1 MSKINDFINE
11 IQFQRK
17 LLKIK
22 YNNEKENLIR
32 TFFMNYQKAAEE
44 YEKENDKINKKYDDF
59 IRELLK
65 RNTFGVKKYSKNN

>member
-11 IQFQRK
+11 IQLQRK

-44 YEKENDKINKKYDDF
+44 YDKKYDDF
-59 IRELLK
+59 MRELLK